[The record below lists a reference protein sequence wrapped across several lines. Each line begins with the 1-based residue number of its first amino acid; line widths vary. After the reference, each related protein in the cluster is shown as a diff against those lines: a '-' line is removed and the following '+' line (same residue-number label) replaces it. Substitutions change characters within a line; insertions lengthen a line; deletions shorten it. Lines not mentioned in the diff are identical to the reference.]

1 MKHVTL
7 CGGSGTR
14 SRFRLGSPKYQA
26 VPVVKIG
33 ICANGWKRRVS
44 LVPVRPVE
52 GPLTEP
58 KPGTQPARRELV
70 FMPQSGRSMDL
81 SSAPAKAKP
90 TWIAAFSDILELRQA
105 NERPFLIVRLKA
117 RRRQIIVTQPHQGAV
132 AARVKQKFDR

>member
-1 MKHVTL
+1 MLRAVSQR
-7 CGGSGTR
+7 GGPVGYSHN
-14 SRFRLGSPKYQA
+14 RFRRGL
-26 VPVVKIG
+26 PVV
-33 ICANGWKRRVS
+33 A
-44 LVPVRPVE
+44 RPGE

-58 KPGTQPARRELV
+58 TPAVRPRPRERV
-70 FMPQSGRSMDL
+70 FMPQSGRSMDV